1 MRLALAANVVS
12 VRSFFGGEV
21 KGVLGQQGP
30 LEAAAA
36 AAVVVV
42 APELLALLQVEVRG
56 EQVDG
61 W

>member
-1 MRLALAANVVS
+1 MS
-12 VRSFFGGEV
+12 VRSFFGGGV
-21 KGVLGQQGP
+21 KRVPGQQGP
-30 LEAAAA
+30 LEAVEAVE